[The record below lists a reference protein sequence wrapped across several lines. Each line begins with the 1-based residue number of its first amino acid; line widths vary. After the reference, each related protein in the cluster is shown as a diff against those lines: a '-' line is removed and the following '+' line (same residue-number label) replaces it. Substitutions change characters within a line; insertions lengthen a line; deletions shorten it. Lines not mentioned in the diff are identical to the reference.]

1 MNMDIPSYPDLAG
14 KVAVVTGGSRGIGAE
29 TCRYFAANAMKVV
42 VVGRDSLAIKSV
54 VEDIESRSGEAIG
67 VTADCTDVV
76 ALDNLCA
83 TAERELG
90 SVDVLAAFAG
100 FDTGPAPVEQ
110 VTEEAWR
117 AVLDGNLTATF
128 LTINAFLPGM
138 IKRERGSII
147 TMSSA
152 AGRLPGWSSVA
163 YAAAKAGILMLT
175 RRIALDVGKYN
186 IRVNALAPSAILTE
200 RQEQRIPPEVREQ
213 VIKQQFVIA
222 RWGLP
227 SDCANAALF
236 LASDA
241 SSWIT
246 GQTTDITG
254 GKIMM

>member
-1 MNMDIPSYPDLAG
+1 
-14 KVAVVTGGSRGIGAE
+14 
-29 TCRYFAANAMKVV
+29 
-42 VVGRDSLAIKSV
+42 VVGRDSQAIKSV
-54 VEDIESRSGEAIG
+54 VEDIESRSSEAIG
-67 VTADCTDVV
+67 VTADCTDVA

-90 SVDVLAAFAG
+90 PVDVLAAFAG

-117 AVLDGNLTATF
+117 SVLDGNLTATF

-213 VIKQQFVIA
+213 VIKQQFVIG